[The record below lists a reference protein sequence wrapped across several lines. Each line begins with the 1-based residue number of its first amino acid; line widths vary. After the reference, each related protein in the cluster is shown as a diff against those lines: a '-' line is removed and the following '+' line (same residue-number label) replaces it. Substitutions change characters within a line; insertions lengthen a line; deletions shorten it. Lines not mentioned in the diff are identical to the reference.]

1 MVFIRSNNKFKYQQQ
16 VSISFFLFYLD
27 GRGSSMSV
35 SPSERRFTKT
45 QGQSLGPIICSAQCY
60 PPCQF
65 HWIKPDGTVVD
76 GSNLKIPSLM
86 KSDHG
91 TFACHAGNG
100 YGNNSTKNIVLTVN
114 CKYYLINNSMLHVIK
129 SPQQK
134 LR

>member
-114 CKYYLINNSMLHVIK
+114 CKYYLINDSMLHVIK